1 LSITY
6 STLTRFCRRLRI
18 GQSKDGP
25 DPAGHYAFG
34 PGEESQNDTSPVSI
48 LVGPRTRIYQATVL
62 KHAWSAAR
70 YLQFYR
76 KFRRFH
82 CKHFLAE
89 SFTFLKGVCGRC
101 VIDNTSVV
109 IVRGTGANAVVAPEI
124 QAFEKRFGFQ
134 FLAREKGHS
143 DRKAHVER
151 EIRFVQ
157 DNFLKGRTFRDDNDL
172 NEQAREWCRKKN
184 TAVDRKRQSS
194 PDDLLLDHLDR
205 IGILEATASNTV
217 GFDPILAAG
226 TEAVVPE

>member
-1 LSITY
+1 M
-6 STLTRFCRRLRI
+6 
-18 GQSKDGP
+18 
-25 DPAGHYAFG
+25 
-34 PGEESQNDTSPVSI
+34 
-48 LVGPRTRIYQATVL
+48 L

-109 IVRGTGANAVVAPEI
+109 IVRGTAANAVVAPEI

-134 FLAREKGHS
+134 FLAHEKGHS

-184 TAVDRKRQSS
+184 AAVDRKRQSS
-194 PDDLLLDHLDR
+194 PDDLLLEERVHMKLAFRKDSR
-205 IGILEATASNTV
+205 I
-217 GFDPILAAG
+217 
-226 TEAVVPE
+226 